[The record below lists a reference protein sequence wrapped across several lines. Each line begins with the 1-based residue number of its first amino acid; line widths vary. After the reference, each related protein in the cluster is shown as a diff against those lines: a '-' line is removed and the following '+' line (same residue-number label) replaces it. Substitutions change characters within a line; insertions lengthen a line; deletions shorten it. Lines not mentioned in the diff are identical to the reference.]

1 MLLLGMCVGLVA
13 LALPPHAMAID
24 LDGIKVTP
32 SIAYTGE
39 YDDNL
44 YRTQFNKRSDYVNT
58 FSPGIAV
65 EATPGNHSIKA
76 GYKLDILKYTSHTN
90 FDTYRHHADLVGIFK
105 FNRVELRLKEDFRK
119 TDDFPT
125 SELTKRVKR
134 NENFLSGGVDYD
146 FIERWGIG
154 LDFIWGDINNLHPD
168 FDFLD
173 RRTYTFATNIYYR
186 ITAKTRVF
194 AEYDFVRELYRYD
207 HTRTN
212 NRYRGLIGV
221 RGDLTERF
229 NVTGKAGYEHLTFHT
244 ARNDQDNFVTSI
256 EANYKPVERL
266 GIGLIL
272 KRSVENSTFTNNA
285 QYETFSS
292 NLVLTYNFTPKLT
305 ILPRGSLG
313 VDQYRES
320 VLNIDR
326 MEKRVDYNYG
336 GGLGIRY
343 TPQKWVV
350 LEGGYD
356 FTRRD
361 SNFNTNDYDDNR
373 VSFTVTLSM

>member
-1 MLLLGMCVGLVA
+1 
-13 LALPPHAMAID
+13 
-24 LDGIKVTP
+24 
-32 SIAYTGE
+32 
-39 YDDNL
+39 
-44 YRTQFNKRSDYVNT
+44 
-58 FSPGIAV
+58 
-65 EATPGNHSIKA
+65 
-76 GYKLDILKYTSHTN
+76 
-90 FDTYRHHADLVGIFK
+90 
-105 FNRVELRLKEDFRK
+105 
-119 TDDFPT
+119 
-125 SELTKRVKR
+125 
-134 NENFLSGGVDYD
+134 
-146 FIERWGIG
+146 
-154 LDFIWGDINNLHPD
+154 
-168 FDFLD
+168 
-173 RRTYTFATNIYYR
+173 
-186 ITAKTRVF
+186 
-194 AEYDFVRELYRYD
+194 
-207 HTRTN
+207 
-212 NRYRGLIGV
+212 LIGV